1 MKCDGVWNQQCEIL
15 SKLGWVRL
23 SQVFFFGPLRSVSR
37 NILFVLTHVFET
49 CFLHLDPIL
58 IDVSLFIGCFVET
71 RNYSILSRAFIAC
84 SLRVTEENLV
94 FETVQSGPY
103 SSFECFLCS

>member
-1 MKCDGVWNQQCEIL
+1 MVFGINNVRYCQNKDGLGYLKCF
-15 SKLGWVRL
+15 S
-23 SQVFFFGPLRSVSR
+23 FGPLRSVSR
-37 NILFVLTHVFET
+37 NILFVSTHVFET

-94 FETVQSGPY
+94 FETVQSGPN